1 MLVALSLVGALI
13 GFAVLVDTLFV
24 RLEVLQIETAIERE
38 ARRAADRF
46 MASEVGTQLLDDV
59 SGGLSVQFVDRNGTV
74 VLPSETGAVLP
85 LHREPTRATGV
96 QGRSWIVTSVPW
108 ILPSGLELGTVR
120 VGQDLAS
127 ITDARAT
134 LIRAL
139 ATGGAAIAAV
149 TVAIALWLLGRSL
162 APLRQLVREAEAIDP
177 ARPEL
182 RTRLATDAR
191 RDEVG
196 TLARALTGAMDG
208 IRRRQQHER
217 DALAEVAHELAAPLS
232 VVAGRLR
239 GVEARDPS
247 PEIRA
252 AREAADELLHTSRD
266 LLSVARGELEW
277 VIEYEVVD
285 LAELVRGVVAETP
298 FVQAD
303 APEAVE
309 VLGSAERLRQAV
321 RNLIRNALAAD
332 GNPADVNAS
341 VACEGDE
348 AVVRIRD
355 RGSGLPVGE
364 EARVFERHRSRR
376 SGGTGLGLSV
386 ASTIVAAHEGTLTA
400 RNRSRGGAVF
410 ELRVPTL
417 TSRLEADSDD
427 ETVSKAAHEGTTT
440 S

>member
-1 MLVALSLVGALI
+1 MLVALSLIGALI
-13 GFAVLVDTLFV
+13 GFAILVDSLFV
-24 RLEVLQIETAIERE
+24 RLELRQIETTIERE

-46 MASEVGTQLLDDV
+46 MASEVGARLLDDAA
-59 SGGLSVQFVDRNGTV
+59 GGLSVQFVGANGNV
-74 VLPSETGAVLP
+74 VLPSDERVALP
-85 LHREPTRATGV
+85 LHDEATRADDA

-108 ILPSGLELGTVR
+108 VLPSGLELGTVR
-120 VGQDLAS
+120 VGQDLAL

-139 ATGGAAIAAV
+139 AAGGAAIAAV
-149 TVAIALWLLGRSL
+149 TVVLALWLLGRSL
-162 APLRQLVREAEAIDP
+162 APLRQLVREAESIDP
-177 ARPEL
+177 AHPEL
-182 RTRLATDAR
+182 RTRLATEGR

-196 TLARALTGAMDG
+196 TLARALTGAIDG

-266 LLSVARGELEW
+266 LLAVARGELER

-285 LAELVRGVVAETP
+285 LAEVVRGVAAETP
-298 FVQAD
+298 FVHAD

-332 GNPADVNAS
+332 GDPSAVSAS
-341 VACEGDE
+341 VASDADE
-348 AVVRIRD
+348 VVVRVRD
-355 RGSGLPVGE
+355 RGSGLPEGE
-364 EARVFERHRSRR
+364 ETRVFERHRSRR

-400 RNRSRGGAVF
+400 RNRDGGGAIF
-410 ELRVPTL
+410 EVRLPTL
-417 TSRLEADSDD
+417 ASRLETDP
-427 ETVSKAAHEGTTT
+427 HEGIAVQDVHEAEAT